1 MKALLVCLILLAG
14 QIPMASA
21 DYDRNQAV
29 PVDKVLFGK
38 VTSVRH
44 ITETELTQDRNQG
57 WKVFGGALIGGGIGN
72 QFGSGSGRALS
83 TILGAML
90 GGSIANDNHSR
101 VKQVTFELVELMIS
115 IDNDGEYMVV
125 QDLDPAMQ
133 FHAQDKIRMIYL
145 ANGSVRID
153 KQY

>member
-38 VTSVRH
+38 VTSVRQ

-57 WKVFGGALIGGGIGN
+57 WKIFGGALIGGGIGN
-72 QFGSGSGRALS
+72 QFGSASGRTLS

-90 GGSIANDNHSR
+90 GGSIANDNHPR
-101 VKQVTFELVELMIS
+101 VKKVTFELVELIIS

-133 FHAQDKIRMIYL
+133 FHTQDKIRMIYL